1 VVSAQ
6 QRQKALLLQAFA
18 VAGRNAG
25 LVLRPLGVDG
35 RVKPGHDEKGS
46 LAAAYFTPA
55 TRAFGIDCE
64 NDPL

>member
-46 LAAAYFTPA
+46 LAAAYFTQ
-55 TRAFGIDCE
+55 RAVIWIDND